1 MSKRSLMKLFRCP
14 HRIYCNKNTIVICLA
29 IFEKCLMGF
38 KIDVLA
44 VTAGRSLKDKMNE
57 NFSNLLVCFFIFSAR
72 QCDAMVSK
80 MVNKW
85 KCPREKAL
93 KDELPLS
100 YTT

>member
-14 HRIYCNKNTIVICLA
+14 HRTYCNKNTIIICLA

-38 KIDVLA
+38 KIDMFI
-44 VTAGRSLKDKMNE
+44 VTAWGSLKDKMNE
-57 NFSNLLVCFFIFSAR
+57 NFSNLLVYFFIFSAR
-72 QCDAMVSK
+72 QCDVIVSK
-80 MVNKW
+80 MINKRE
-85 KCPREKAL
+85 CPREKAL